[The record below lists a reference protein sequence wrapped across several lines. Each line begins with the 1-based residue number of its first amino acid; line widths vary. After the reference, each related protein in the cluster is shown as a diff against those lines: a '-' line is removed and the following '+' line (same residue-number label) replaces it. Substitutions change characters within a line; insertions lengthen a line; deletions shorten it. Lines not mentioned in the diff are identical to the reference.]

1 MQDDILYHKI
11 VKRITKLNVKYVKE
25 YNEKMFNIS
34 KDSVSNAKLENCLRH
49 LVLKLDFNKALLN
62 KIMNMYL
69 IQKSDM
75 FNIKQ
80 QLFYYVN
87 NAKVVT
93 SDDKE
98 NQVATRKILNYL
110 LENNLI
116 KFNLRDYML

>member
-1 MQDDILYHKI
+1 MQDEILYNKI

-25 YNEKMFNIS
+25 YNEKIFNIS

-49 LVLKLDFNKALLN
+49 LILKLDFNKALLN

-87 NAKVVT
+87 NAKIVT

>member
-1 MQDDILYHKI
+1 MQDDILYQTI
-11 VKRITKLNVKYVKE
+11 VKRITKLNSKYLKE
-25 YNEKMFNIS
+25 YNEKIITIS

-49 LVLKLDFNKALLN
+49 LVLKLDFNKTLLN

-98 NQVATRKILNYL
+98 NQEATRKILNYL
-110 LENNLI
+110 FR
-116 KFNLRDYML
+116 K

>member
-1 MQDDILYHKI
+1 MQDDILYQTI
-11 VKRITKLNVKYVKE
+11 VKRITKLNSKYLKE
-25 YNEKMFNIS
+25 YNEKIFNIS

-49 LVLKLDFNKALLN
+49 LVLKLDFNKTLLN

-110 LENNLI
+110 FR
-116 KFNLRDYML
+116 K